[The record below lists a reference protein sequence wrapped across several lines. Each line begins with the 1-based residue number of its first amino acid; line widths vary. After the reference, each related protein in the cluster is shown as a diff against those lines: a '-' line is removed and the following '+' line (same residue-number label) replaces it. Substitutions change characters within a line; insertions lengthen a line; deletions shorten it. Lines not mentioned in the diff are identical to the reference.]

1 VGSFVVRR
9 LLLALVAASF
19 LGFVAP
25 AHGVVAGGEASD
37 IALDLVVLV
46 DESESLNQFDVMA
59 EIEAVKRLVGRR
71 ELWGGDVQV
80 RIAIAGF
87 GSGLAAVDEKCPLS
101 LVTIDNVEEFARCAD
116 RIQRRSVTGQH
127 TDFAQALE
135 YAAEV
140 LGSGGETG
148 AARVVVLM
156 TDGKYDPL
164 GRRSRSGLT
173 ADDERALSVS
183 AARLNDA
190 GAQIWPLG
198 FGDVSEEEL
207 VGLAEQG
214 ASSRCQ
220 GGSRPRPFIGD
231 GGSLDGYLLE
241 ILGATI
247 CADIDPPQV
256 IPYDF
261 AVHPFVDDVTLTV
274 RNADGE
280 PSVVV
285 AETRR
290 ELCRG
295 QWTEARD
302 GSLSCRV
309 SVTGDDVGIWQI
321 TSSSSAS
328 AGVGA
333 PTVETSQ
340 SGSINLRFEGCEK
353 DDVRVRVARLDGTQ
367 IRWDAVGELGYPR
380 VSLIDDAAN
389 VEVGSVVLEDD
400 VVVFAGELTGSAGI
414 DALSLRLSPD
424 QDGFVWLDIAE
435 DTCQF
440 GASVPEGTDSTGG
453 TTDGGVTTS
462 GSGSGFPWWL
472 VVVVLALLVPAV
484 FVLRRRAAGSRFPV
498 GTELKQRNTRF
509 AANAAWIGVA
519 DLSGLRQVAFKLDAN
534 GWLSEC
540 DQGEAV
546 LIIRRIRDATRGD
559 FVVVEVPVAGADGEQ
574 ATSQR
579 VETPH
584 SFIRPSDAGAF
595 IRVAGMV
602 IRVES
607 PDESEFD
614 DESDDGL

>member
-1 VGSFVVRR
+1 VGSFVGRR
-9 LLLALVAASF
+9 LMLALLAAPF
-19 LGFVAP
+19 LGLVGP
-25 AHGVVAGGEASD
+25 SHGALASGEASD
-37 IALDLVVLV
+37 ITLDLVVLV
-46 DESESLNQFDVMA
+46 DESESLRSTDVA
-59 EIEAVKRLVGRR
+59 NEIEAVKRLVGRR

-116 RIQRRSVTGQH
+116 RIQRRGSTGQH

-135 YAAEV
+135 YAAGV

-164 GRRSRSGLT
+164 GRRSASGLT

-198 FGDVSEEEL
+198 FGNVSEEEL

-214 ASSRCQ
+214 APSRCQ

-256 IPYDF
+256 IPYDY

-285 AETRR
+285 AETRK

-309 SVTGDDVGIWQI
+309 AVTGDDVGIWQI
-321 TSSSSAS
+321 TSSSSGGE
-328 AGVGA
+328 GVGA

-340 SGSINLRFEGCEK
+340 SGSINLRFEGCER
-353 DDVRVRVARLDGTQ
+353 DDVRVRVTRLDGTQ

-389 VEVGSVVLEDD
+389 VGVGSVVLEDD

-414 DALSLRLSPD
+414 EALSLRLSPD

-440 GASVPEGTDSTGG
+440 GASASESTGSTGG
-453 TTDGGVTTS
+453 TTSGGVTAAS
-462 GSGSGFPWWL
+462 SGFPWWL
-472 VVVVLALLVPAV
+472 VVVMLALLVPAL

-498 GTELKQRNTRF
+498 GTEIKQRNNRF

-519 DLSGLRQVAFKLDAN
+519 DLSGLRQVSFKPDAN

-559 FVVVEVPVAGADGEQ
+559 FVVVEVPVAGDDGEQ
-574 ATSQR
+574 TTSQR

-595 IRVAGMV
+595 IRAAGMV

-607 PDESEFD
+607 PDESQFD